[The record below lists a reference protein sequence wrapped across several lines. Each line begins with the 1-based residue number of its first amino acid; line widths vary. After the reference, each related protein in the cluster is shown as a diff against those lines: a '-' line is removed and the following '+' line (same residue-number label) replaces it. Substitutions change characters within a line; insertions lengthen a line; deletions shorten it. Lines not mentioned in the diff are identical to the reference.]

1 MVLADTLELLHIL
14 SVFLLLGA
22 LGMITYSS
30 VMISRTDDVQKFG
43 TYVAIGG
50 TGGMFAGIATALVG
64 VFGVLAAWKIG
75 WSLTEGWLIAAYI
88 ATGVAFLMPIVAFKP
103 GGDHVEKLM
112 DQAYEEG
119 RIIPEQL
126 EILTSIKYRV
136 AEVIMYGLLVFIAYV
151 MVFKPF

>member
-1 MVLADTLELLHIL
+1 MGLAHTLELLHIL

-30 VMISRTDDVQKFG
+30 VMISRTDDVLKFG
-43 TYVAIGG
+43 IYVAIGG
-50 TGGMFAGIATALVG
+50 TGGMFAGIATLLVG

-88 ATGVAFLMPIVAFKP
+88 ATGAAFLMPIVTFKP
-103 GGDHVEKLM
+103 WGDHVEKLM
-112 DQAYEEG
+112 GQAYEEG
-119 RIIPEQL
+119 RILPEQL

-136 AEVIMYGLLVFIAYV
+136 AEVFMYGLLVFIAYV

>member
-64 VFGVLAAWKIG
+64 VFGVLAVVPTDVVY
-75 WSLTEGWLIAAYI
+75 SLE
-88 ATGVAFLMPIVAFKP
+88 TGTAPSMPP
-103 GGDHVEKLM
+103 C
-112 DQAYEEG
+112 G
-119 RIIPEQL
+119 RL
-126 EILTSIKYRV
+126 RL
-136 AEVIMYGLLVFIAYV
+136 
-151 MVFKPF
+151 